1 MLALHVLASG
11 SSGNAAVIENT
22 ATGAGV
28 LIDCGICKRDFLNR
42 CDEAGFD
49 PGRIQAMFVTHEH
62 SDHVKGLGVVL
73 RGLAKIGNVPPVFAA
88 GSCTANSSTLAK
100 VAEAFDV
107 RELTA
112 AYIQAGNQGM
122 ANAALE
128 DAIPHT
134 AVASAGQGL
143 AAHTAITGPGDGS
156 APHAATPGVIETAGM
171 RVIPFAT
178 SHDAAASFGFRIED
192 AADGD
197 AVGYLTDSG
206 IVTAQAHAAL
216 RDVRILAL
224 ESNHDPKML
233 AAGPYP
239 YVIKQRIASNNG
251 HLSNGQ
257 AAAELGTLVAESRT
271 AGLRLPQTVVAMHVS
286 QNNNDYSLARR
297 TLKAALGEAGCYAET
312 LCGYQARLTTA
323 R

>member
-22 ATGAGV
+22 ATGVGV

-49 PGRIQAMFVTHEH
+49 PGRIRAMFVTHEH

-73 RGLAKIGNVPPVFAA
+73 RGLAKVGSVPPVFAA
-88 GSCTANSSTLAK
+88 GACTANSSALAK

-107 RELTA
+107 RELA
-112 AYIQAGNQGM
+112 AACAPAGSQGM
-122 ANAALE
+122 ANAGFG
-128 DAIPHT
+128 DAIPHA
-134 AVASAGQGL
+134 AVAGTGQDS
-143 AAHTAITGPGDGS
+143 AAH
-156 APHAATPGVIETAGM
+156 AAGGGFIEAAGM
-171 RVIPFAT
+171 RIVPFAT

-197 AVGYLTDSG
+197 AIGYLTDSG

-239 YVIKQRIASNNG
+239 YVIKQRIASNSG

-257 AAAELGTLVAESRT
+257 AAAELGTLVAESRA
-271 AGLRLPQTVVAMHVS
+271 AGQRVPQAVVAMHVS

-297 TLKAALGEAGCYAET
+297 TLEAALGEADCYAET

>member
-11 SSGNAAVIENT
+11 SSGNAAVVENT

-73 RGLAKIGNVPPVFAA
+73 RGLAKAGNVPPVFAA
-88 GSCTANSSTLAK
+88 GACTVNSSALAK

-112 AYIQAGNQGM
+112 
-122 ANAALE
+122 
-128 DAIPHT
+128 
-134 AVASAGQGL
+134 
-143 AAHTAITGPGDGS
+143 GPG
-156 APHAATPGVIETAGM
+156 AVEAAGM
-171 RVIPFAT
+171 HIVPFAT

-197 AVGYLTDSG
+197 AIGYLTDSG

-239 YVIKQRIASNNG
+239 YVIKQRIAS
-251 HLSNGQ
+251 
-257 AAAELGTLVAESRT
+257 SRT
-271 AGLRLPQTVVAMHVS
+271 
-286 QNNNDYSLARR
+286 
-297 TLKAALGEAGCYAET
+297 
-312 LCGYQARLTTA
+312 
-323 R
+323 

>member
-1 MLALHVLASG
+1 M
-11 SSGNAAVIENT
+11 
-22 ATGAGV
+22 
-28 LIDCGICKRDFLNR
+28 
-42 CDEAGFD
+42 
-49 PGRIQAMFVTHEH
+49 
-62 SDHVKGLGVVL
+62 
-73 RGLAKIGNVPPVFAA
+73 
-88 GSCTANSSTLAK
+88 
-100 VAEAFDV
+100 AEAFDV
-107 RELTA
+107 RELV
-112 AYIQAGNQGM
+112 AGP
-122 ANAALE
+122 
-128 DAIPHT
+128 DAVE
-134 AVASAGQGL
+134 A
-143 AAHTAITGPGDGS
+143 
-156 APHAATPGVIETAGM
+156 AGM
-171 RVIPFAT
+171 RIIPFAT

-239 YVIKQRIASNNG
+239 YVIKQRIASNSG

-257 AAAELGTLVAESRT
+257 AAAELGTLVAESRA
-271 AGLRLPQTVVAMHVS
+271 AGQRLPQTVVAMHVS

-297 TLKAALGEAGCYAET
+297 SLEAALGDAGCYAET

>member
-11 SSGNAAVIENT
+11 SSGNAAVVENT

-62 SDHVKGLGVVL
+62 GDHVKGLGVVL

-88 GSCTANSSTLAK
+88 GACTANSSALAK

-107 RELTA
+107 RELA
-112 AYIQAGNQGM
+112 AACTKTGSQGM
-122 ANAALE
+122 ANAAR
-128 DAIPHT
+128 DGATSHT
-134 AVASAGQGL
+134 AVAPAGQDPAPR
-143 AAHTAITGPGDGS
+143 AAEPG
-156 APHAATPGVIETAGM
+156 AVEAAGM
-171 RVIPFAT
+171 RIIPFAT

-239 YVIKQRIASNNG
+239 YVIKQRIASNSG

-257 AAAELGTLVAESRT
+257 AAAELGALVAESRT
-271 AGLRLPQTVVAMHVS
+271 AGLRLPQTVMAMHVS

-297 TLKAALGEAGCYAET
+297 TLEAALGDAGCYAET

>member
-11 SSGNAAVIENT
+11 SSGNAAMIENT

-62 SDHVKGLGVVL
+62 GDHVKGLGVVL
-73 RGLAKIGNVPPVFAA
+73 RGLAKAGNVPPVFAA
-88 GSCTANSSTLAK
+88 GACTANSSALAK
-100 VAEAFDV
+100 VAEAFDL

-112 AYIQAGNQGM
+112 ACAPADNQGM
-122 ANAALE
+122 ANAAFD
-128 DAIPHT
+128 DAT
-134 AVASAGQGL
+134 
-143 AAHTAITGPGDGS
+143 
-156 APHAATPGVIETAGM
+156 PHAAIAPAEHDSPHAAGPGAIEAAGM
-171 RVIPFAT
+171 RITPFAT

-192 AADGD
+192 ATDGD
-197 AVGYLTDSG
+197 AVGYLTDTG
-206 IVTAQAHAAL
+206 VVTAQAHAAL

-239 YVIKQRIASNNG
+239 YVIKQRIASNSG
-251 HLSNGQ
+251 HLSNDQ
-257 AAAELGTLVAESRT
+257 AAAELGTLVAESRA
-271 AGLRLPQTVVAMHVS
+271 AGKRLPQTVVAMHMS

-297 TLKAALGEAGCYAET
+297 TLEAALGDAGCYAET

>member
-62 SDHVKGLGVVL
+62 GDHVKGLGVVL
-73 RGLAKIGNVPPVFAA
+73 RGLAKVGNVPPVFAA
-88 GSCTANSSTLAK
+88 GACTANSSALSK

-107 RELTA
+107 RELTTACALAGSRDMACA
-112 AYIQAGNQGM
+112 AFDGSAAHAAPAGQDS
-122 ANAALE
+122 A
-128 DAIPHT
+128 PHT
-134 AVASAGQGL
+134 A
-143 AAHTAITGPGDGS
+143 GPG
-156 APHAATPGVIETAGM
+156 AVEAAGM
-171 RVIPFAT
+171 RIIPFAT

-233 AAGPYP
+233 ATGPYP
-239 YVIKQRIASNNG
+239 YVIKQRIASNSG

-257 AAAELGTLVAESRT
+257 AAAELGTLVAESRA
-271 AGLRLPQTVVAMHVS
+271 AGQRLPHTVVAMHVS

-297 TLKAALGEAGCYAET
+297 TLEAALGKADCYAET

>member
-1 MLALHVLASG
+1 MLTLHVLASG
-11 SSGNAAVIENT
+11 SSGNAAVVENT

-62 SDHVKGLGVVL
+62 GDHVKGLGVVL
-73 RGLAKIGNVPPVFAA
+73 RGLAKIENVPPVFAA
-88 GSCTANSSTLAK
+88 GACTANSSALAK

-107 RELTA
+107 RELATA
-112 AYIQAGNQGM
+112 CALAGNRDT
-122 ANAALE
+122 ACAAF
-128 DAIPHT
+128 DGSAAHAAPAGQDSAPHT
-134 AVASAGQGL
+134 A
-143 AAHTAITGPGDGS
+143 GPG
-156 APHAATPGVIETAGM
+156 AIEAAGM
-171 RVIPFAT
+171 RIIPFAT

-239 YVIKQRIASNNG
+239 YVIKQRIASNSG

-257 AAAELGTLVAESRT
+257 AAAELGTLVAESRA
-271 AGLRLPQTVVAMHVS
+271 AGQRLPQTVVAMHVS

-297 TLKAALGEAGCYAET
+297 TLEAALGEAGCYAET

>member
-62 SDHVKGLGVVL
+62 GDHVKGLGVVL

-88 GSCTANSSTLAK
+88 GACTANSSALAK
-100 VAEAFDV
+100 AAEAFDV
-107 RELTA
+107 RELTTA
-112 AYIQAGNQGM
+112 CAPAGGQGM
-122 ANAALE
+122 ANAAF
-128 DAIPHT
+128 DAAIPHAT
-134 AVASAGQGL
+134 IAGPGHGSAAHAAPAGQ
-143 AAHTAITGPGDGS
+143 DS
-156 APHAATPGVIETAGM
+156 APHAAGLGAIEAAGM
-171 RVIPFAT
+171 RIIPFAT

-239 YVIKQRIASNNG
+239 YVIKQRIASNSG

-297 TLKAALGEAGCYAET
+297 SLEAALGDAGCCAET

>member
-42 CDEAGFD
+42 CDEGGFD

-62 SDHVKGLGVVL
+62 GDHVNGLGVVL

-88 GSCTANSSTLAK
+88 GACTANSSALAK

-112 AYIQAGNQGM
+112 ACAQAGSQGI
-122 ANAALE
+122 ANATLE
-128 DAIPHT
+128 DATPHA
-134 AVASAGQGL
+134 AVAPAGQGL
-143 AAHTAITGPGDGS
+143 TARAAGPG
-156 APHAATPGVIETAGM
+156 AVEAAGM
-171 RVIPFAT
+171 RIIPFAT

-192 AADGD
+192 AAGGD
-197 AVGYLTDSG
+197 AIGYLTDSG
-206 IVTAQAHAAL
+206 IITAQAHAAL

-239 YVIKQRIASNNG
+239 YVIKQRIASNSG
-251 HLSNGQ
+251 HLSNDQ

-297 TLKAALGEAGCYAET
+297 TLEAALREAGCYAET

>member
-11 SSGNAAVIENT
+11 SSGNAAVVENVV
-22 ATGAGV
+22 TGAGV
-28 LIDCGICKRDFLNR
+28 LIDCGICKRDFLSR
-42 CDEAGFD
+42 CDQAGFD
-49 PGRIQAMFVTHEH
+49 PARIEAAFVTHEH
-62 SDHVKGLGVVL
+62 GDHVKGLGVVL
-73 RGLAKIGNVPPVFAA
+73 RGLAKLGCQPPIYVAH
-88 GSCTANSSTLAK
+88 GCVANSDALAK
-100 VAEAFDV
+100 VAEAFEV
-107 RELTA
+107 RELAAAAGAGATA
-112 AYIQAGNQGM
+112 GADVGAIE
-122 ANAALE
+122 AA
-128 DAIPHT
+128 AR
-134 AVASAGQGL
+134 AS
-143 AAHTAITGPGDGS
+143 
-156 APHAATPGVIETAGM
+156 VIEAAGM
-171 RVIPFAT
+171 RVIPFAS

-197 AVGYLTDSG
+197 AIGYLTDSG

-239 YVIKQRIASNNG
+239 YVIKQRIASNSG

-297 TLKAALGEAGCYAET
+297 TLEAALGKADCHAET

-323 R
+323 H

>member
-49 PGRIQAMFVTHEH
+49 PDRIQAMFVTHEH

-88 GSCTANSSTLAK
+88 GACTANSSALAK

-112 AYIQAGNQGM
+112 ACTQAGSQGI
-122 ANAALE
+122 ANATCS
-128 DAIPHT
+128 D
-134 AVASAGQGL
+134 
-143 AAHTAITGPGDGS
+143 S
-156 APHAATPGVIETAGM
+156 APHAAGLGAIEAAGM
-171 RVIPFAT
+171 RIIPFAT

-192 AADGD
+192 AADSD

-239 YVIKQRIASNNG
+239 YVIKQRIASNSG

-257 AAAELGTLVAESRT
+257 AADELGTLVAESRA

-297 TLKAALGEAGCYAET
+297 TLEAALGEADCYAET

>member
-62 SDHVKGLGVVL
+62 GDHVKGLGVVL

-88 GSCTANSSTLAK
+88 GACTANSSALTK

-112 AYIQAGNQGM
+112 ACTQAGSQSI
-122 ANAALE
+122 ANAMCS
-128 DAIPHT
+128 D
-134 AVASAGQGL
+134 
-143 AAHTAITGPGDGS
+143 S
-156 APHAATPGVIETAGM
+156 APHAASPGSIEAAGM
-171 RVIPFAT
+171 RIIPFAT

-192 AADGD
+192 TADGD
-197 AVGYLTDSG
+197 AVGNLTDSG

-257 AAAELGTLVAESRT
+257 AAAELGTLVAESRN
-271 AGLRLPQTVVAMHVS
+271 AGQRLPQTVVAMHVS

-297 TLKAALGEAGCYAET
+297 TLEAALGEAGCYAET

>member
-11 SSGNAAVIENT
+11 SSGNAAVVENT

-73 RGLAKIGNVPPVFAA
+73 RGLAKVGNVPPVFAA
-88 GSCTANSSTLAK
+88 GACTANSSALAK

-107 RELTA
+107 RELTTA
-112 AYIQAGNQGM
+112 CALADSQGM
-122 ANAALE
+122 ANA
-128 DAIPHT
+128 
-134 AVASAGQGL
+134 GF
-143 AAHTAITGPGDGS
+143 DG
-156 APHAATPGVIETAGM
+156 AMPHAAVAGAVEAAGMHTAGPGAIEAAGM
-171 RVIPFAT
+171 RIIPFAT

-197 AVGYLTDSG
+197 AIGYLTDSG

-239 YVIKQRIASNNG
+239 YAIKQRIASNSG
-251 HLSNGQ
+251 HLSNDQ
-257 AAAELGTLVAESRT
+257 AAAELGTLVAESRA
-271 AGLRLPQTVVAMHVS
+271 AGQRLPQTVVAMHVS

-297 TLKAALGEAGCYAET
+297 TLEATLGEADCYAET

>member
-1 MLALHVLASG
+1 M
-11 SSGNAAVIENT
+11 
-22 ATGAGV
+22 

-88 GSCTANSSTLAK
+88 GACTANSSVLSK

-107 RELTA
+107 RELT
-112 AYIQAGNQGM
+112 
-122 ANAALE
+122 
-128 DAIPHT
+128 T
-134 AVASAGQGL
+134 ACAQTGSRSMASA
-143 AAHTAITGPGDGS
+143 AFDG
-156 APHAATPGVIETAGM
+156 ATPLTASPGAVEAAGM
-171 RVIPFAT
+171 RITPFAT

-239 YVIKQRIASNNG
+239 YVIKQRIASNSG

-257 AAAELGTLVAESRT
+257 AAAELGTLVAESRA
-271 AGLRLPQTVVAMHVS
+271 AGKRLPQTVVAMHVS

-297 TLKAALGEAGCYAET
+297 TLETALGDAGCNAET

>member
-11 SSGNAAVIENT
+11 SLGNAAVIENT

-42 CDEAGFD
+42 CDAAGFD

-73 RGLAKIGNVPPVFAA
+73 RGLAKTGSVPPVFAA
-88 GSCTANSSTLAK
+88 GACTANSSALAK

-107 RELTA
+107 RELA
-112 AYIQAGNQGM
+112 A
-122 ANAALE
+122 
-128 DAIPHT
+128 
-134 AVASAGQGL
+134 
-143 AAHTAITGPGDGS
+143 GPG
-156 APHAATPGVIETAGM
+156 AIEAAGM
-171 RVIPFAT
+171 RIVPFAT
-178 SHDAAASFGFRIED
+178 SHDAAASFGFRVED

-197 AVGYLTDSG
+197 AIGYLTDSG

-239 YVIKQRIASNNG
+239 YVIKQRIASNSG

-257 AAAELGTLVAESRT
+257 AAELGTLVTESRT
-271 AGLRLPQTVVAMHVS
+271 AGQRLPQTVVAMHVS

-297 TLKAALGEAGCYAET
+297 TLEAALGEADCYAET

>member
-49 PGRIQAMFVTHEH
+49 PGRIRAMLVTHEH
-62 SDHVKGLGVVL
+62 GDHVKGLGVVL

-88 GSCTANSSTLAK
+88 GACTANSSALAK

-107 RELTA
+107 RELA
-112 AYIQAGNQGM
+112 AECAQTGSRDMAG
-122 ANAALE
+122 AFD
-128 DAIPHT
+128 DAMPHT
-134 AVASAGQGL
+134 AAPGTIVAAGM
-143 AAHTAITGPGDGS
+143 HTTGPT
-156 APHAATPGVIETAGM
+156 AFEAATPHATGSSAVEAAGM
-171 RVIPFAT
+171 RITPFAT

-192 AADGD
+192 ATDGD
-197 AVGYLTDSG
+197 AVGYLTDTG
-206 IVTAQAHAAL
+206 VVTAQAHAAL

-239 YVIKQRIASNNG
+239 YAIKQRIASNSG
-251 HLSNGQ
+251 HLSNDQ
-257 AAAELGTLVAESRT
+257 AAAELGTLVAESRA
-271 AGLRLPQTVVAMHVS
+271 AGKRLPQTVVAMHVS

-297 TLKAALGEAGCYAET
+297 TLEAALGDAGCYAET

>member
-11 SSGNAAVIENT
+11 SSGNAAVVENVV
-22 ATGAGV
+22 TGAGV
-28 LIDCGICKRDFLNR
+28 LIDCGICKRDFLSR
-42 CDEAGFD
+42 CDQAGFD
-49 PGRIQAMFVTHEH
+49 PARIEAAFVTHEH
-62 SDHVKGLGVVL
+62 GDHVKGLGVVL
-73 RGLAKIGNVPPVFAA
+73 RGLAKLGCQPPIYVAR
-88 GSCTANSSTLAK
+88 GCVANSDALAK
-100 VAEAFDV
+100 VAEAFEV
-107 RELTA
+107 RELATT
-112 AYIQAGNQGM
+112 
-122 ANAALE
+122 ANAGA
-128 DAIPHT
+128 T
-134 AVASAGQGL
+134 ASA
-143 AAHTAITGPGDGS
+143 DGS
-156 APHAATPGVIETAGM
+156 AKAAARASVIEAAGV
-171 RVIPFAT
+171 RVIPYAT

-239 YVIKQRIASNNG
+239 YVIKQRIASNSG

-257 AAAELGTLVAESRT
+257 AAAELSTLVAESRA
-271 AGLRLPQTVVAMHVS
+271 AGQRLLQTVVAMHVS

-297 TLKAALGEAGCYAET
+297 TLEAALGEAGCHAET

>member
-42 CDEAGFD
+42 CDEGGFD

-62 SDHVKGLGVVL
+62 GDHVNGLGVVL

-88 GSCTANSSTLAK
+88 GACTANSSALAK

-107 RELTA
+107 RELA
-112 AYIQAGNQGM
+112 AECAQTGSRDMAG
-122 ANAALE
+122 AFD
-128 DAIPHT
+128 DAMPHT
-134 AVASAGQGL
+134 AAPGTIVAAGM
-143 AAHTAITGPGDGS
+143 HTTGPT
-156 APHAATPGVIETAGM
+156 AFEAATPHATGSSAVEAAGM
-171 RVIPFAT
+171 RITPFAT

-192 AADGD
+192 ATDGD
-197 AVGYLTDSG
+197 AVGYLTDTG
-206 IVTAQAHAAL
+206 VVTAQAHAAL

-239 YVIKQRIASNNG
+239 YVIKQRIASNSG
-251 HLSNGQ
+251 HLSNDQ
-257 AAAELGTLVAESRT
+257 AAAELGTLVAESRA
-271 AGLRLPQTVVAMHVS
+271 AGKRLPQTVVAMHVS

-297 TLKAALGEAGCYAET
+297 TLEAALGDAGCYAET

>member
-62 SDHVKGLGVVL
+62 GDHVKGLGVVL
-73 RGLAKIGNVPPVFAA
+73 RGLAKVGNVPPVFAA
-88 GSCTANSSTLAK
+88 GACTANSSALSK

-107 RELTA
+107 RELTTACALAGSRDMACA
-112 AYIQAGNQGM
+112 AFDGSAAHAAPAGQDS
-122 ANAALE
+122 A
-128 DAIPHT
+128 PHT
-134 AVASAGQGL
+134 A
-143 AAHTAITGPGDGS
+143 GPG
-156 APHAATPGVIETAGM
+156 AVEAAGM
-171 RVIPFAT
+171 RIIPFAT

-233 AAGPYP
+233 ATGPYP
-239 YVIKQRIASNNG
+239 YVIKQRIASNSG

-257 AAAELGTLVAESRT
+257 AAAELGTLVAESRA
-271 AGLRLPQTVVAMHVS
+271 AGQRLPQTVVAMHVS

-297 TLKAALGEAGCYAET
+297 TLEAALGKADCYAET